1 MGLRPPSLPC
11 PAPPCQGTGVY
22 GQGGVWAGHC
32 RIYEAGGEQ
41 SAAPSAH
48 KWTACDRDLAPHG
61 ATMDARAVLVGLVL
75 AMLPTPGL
83 GAPVESDNLQ
93 SPRNKLLLVSFDGFR
108 WDYDQD
114 VDTPNLDT
122 MVREGVKARHMTPPF
137 VTLTS
142 PCHFTLV
149 TGEGI
154 WHSGVPDGGPGH
166 RRGQAREGCRD
177 CKVSAVLGQAQA
189 AGGALH
195 AASPGSEPRTPHAQ
209 DISLSTARCG
219 PQSSPIPQNQNQIS
233 ASAWRPVSNWSQE
246 RPHWVP
252 PLHWPCSPQPL
263 HLLCTPTH
271 QTSRSG
277 Q

>member
-1 MGLRPPSLPC
+1 MGLRTRSLPC
-11 PAPPCQGTGVY
+11 PAPPCHGTGIY
-22 GQGGVWAGHC
+22 GQGGVWARHC

-41 SAAPSAH
+41 SAAPSAR

-75 AMLPTPGL
+75 ATLPTPGL
-83 GAPVESDNLQ
+83 GAPVESDTLQ

-114 VDTPNLDT
+114 VDTPNLDA
-122 MVREGVKARHMTPPF
+122 MVREGVKARHMTPAF

-149 TGEGI
+149 TGEDI

-177 CKVSAVLGQAQA
+177 WAAPRAHRAILQGLNSARTGPSSRWGLARSQPRFRAQDPACPGQIPEHSQVWPPELPNTSESDQCQCLETSVQLVTGASTLGSTPAL
-189 AGGALH
+189 ALH
-195 AASPGSEPRTPHAQ
+195 H
-209 DISLSTARCG
+209 
-219 PQSSPIPQNQNQIS
+219 
-233 ASAWRPVSNWSQE
+233 V
-246 RPHWVP
+246 
-252 PLHWPCSPQPL
+252 
-263 HLLCTPTH
+263 
-271 QTSRSG
+271 
-277 Q
+277 